1 MRSMQANHYREV
13 MDYIESYRSELPD
26 SVYADPSYSFRVYL
40 IYGLDSFEPFSRS
53 HFRPYGTMGL
63 TGG

>member
-1 MRSMQANHYREV
+1 MLLV
-13 MDYIESYRSELPD
+13 P
-26 SVYADPSYSFRVYL
+26 L

-53 HFRPYGTMGL
+53 HFRLYGTMGL